1 MSEEFR
7 KFGNM
12 YFLMV
17 GVIMAIGWYS
27 DLYESAITPLTTLG
41 PLAFVVAVSLI
52 VQGLADAKRHKSD
65 NETNNFPCVI
75 LRRGDEIDGDDSA
88 ERELSILGGRDVVVN
103 LSKSYALTS
112 SNQAPPTPTTESSKK
127 PKAKIGFQKIKRMD
141 IRQGHIVLVKNREM
155 VPADM
160 ILLAS
165 SGDSGSSYIE
175 TSSIDGETNLKLR
188 TSPQLPK
195 KLLEHLRTGMPMED
209 IPESV
214 YEEDAGDS
222 ETLEQA
228 TKRVARFSS
237 LAYPNGT
244 SAMENPD
251 YRPDEVDEPPKEEKQ
266 SFFEQVNAAAGRA
279 SLGLHSMKDRA
290 STTFDNLVTGNE
302 PAFDD
307 IDFDELSYVAALK
320 SEPPNPNVNTFSGL
334 LVLPPVELDGPC
346 HDISLGA
353 ENILLRGAV
362 VRNTE
367 WVLGLACFTGTDTKL
382 VQNSFETPSKFSQLD
397 ILMNKTVLFVL
408 LIMFLVISYLATMAV
423 ISNER
428 EFEFLW

>member
-1 MSEEFR
+1 
-7 KFGNM
+7 
-12 YFLMV
+12 
-17 GVIMAIGWYS
+17 MAVGWYTE
-27 DLYESAITPLTTLG
+27 LYESAISPWTTLG
-41 PLAFVVAVSLI
+41 PLAFVVSVSLL

-75 LRRGDEIDGDDSA
+75 LRRSDEINADDNA
-88 ERELSILGGRDVVVN
+88 IREKSVLGGKDVIVH
-103 LSKSYALTS
+103 LTKSYALTS
-112 SNQAPPTPTTESSKK
+112 SNQGPATPTTDAGKMRQ
-127 PKAKIGFQKIKRMD
+127 AKVGFQKIKRMD

-165 SGDSGSSYIE
+165 SGDHGSSYIE

-195 KLLEHLRTGMPMED
+195 KLLTHLRTGTPMDD
-209 IPESV
+209 IPEVSE
-214 YEEDAGDS
+214 EEDLVDI

-228 TKRVARFSS
+228 TKRVARFST

-244 SAMENPD
+244 SAMDNPN
-251 YRPDEVDEPPKEEKQ
+251 YRPGEADDAPKEEKR
-266 SFFEQVNAAAGRA
+266 SFFERVNTAAGRA
-279 SLGLHSMKDRA
+279 STGWHSMAGRA
-290 STTFDNLVTGNE
+290 SNTFDNLRTGSVLNFNE
-302 PAFDD
+302 SGD
-307 IDFDELSYVAALK
+307 LGVGNYVAALK
-320 SEPPNPNVNTFSGL
+320 SEPPNPHVNTFSGL
-334 LVLPPVELDGPC
+334 LVLPPVDQDGPC
-346 HDISLGA
+346 HDIALGA

-367 WVLGLACFTGTDTKL
+367 WVIGLACFTGTDTKL

-408 LIMFLVISYLATMAV
+408 IIMFLVISYLATMAV